1 MKDDMNAVMLYKLLA
16 SNLISVFKICSLCVS
31 AFARV
36 FYDCENSTY
45 VLQSQLILFYCYFH
59 NIVDLIFYVV
69 KLVRI
74 LVLIMYLF
82 IVATII

>member
-31 AFARV
+31 AFACV
-36 FYDCENSTY
+36 FYDCENFTY

-69 KLVRI
+69 K
-74 LVLIMYLF
+74 
-82 IVATII
+82 